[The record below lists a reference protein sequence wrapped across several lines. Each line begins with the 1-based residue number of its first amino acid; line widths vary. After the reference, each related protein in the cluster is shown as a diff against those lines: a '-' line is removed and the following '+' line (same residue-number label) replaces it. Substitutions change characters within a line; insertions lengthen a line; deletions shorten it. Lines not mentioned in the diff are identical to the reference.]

1 MKPDLTFPKYLALGY
16 LAVVIVVLT
25 SVSVFLGLG
34 WTVERVHATQNGFRG
49 TGMDQVNRPAAER
62 ALKAAN
68 VVPEALDPASPDG
81 DKATEVYQNV
91 QVLKDLSAEQF
102 GRVMSSI
109 TEWVAPD
116 EGCAYCHNVENMA
129 DDSLYTKKVARRM
142 LEMTRHINKDWKDHV
157 ASTGVTC
164 YTCHKGNPVP
174 ANVWFADPSP
184 QKDAG
189 LMATNDGMGHP
200 NKTNASS
207 SLPRDP
213 LSPLLLGKEPIR
225 VAGTTGLPAKP
236 YGASIQSTERTY
248 SLMMH
253 MSNSLGVNCTFCHN
267 SRSFSDWA
275 DSTPQRVTAWHGIQM
290 ARELNVNYLD
300 PLKPVYPPNRLGPLG
315 DAPKVSCATC
325 HQGANKPLLG
335 AQMAKD
341 YPELGGVAAP

>member
-1 MKPDLTFPKYLALGY
+1 MKPDVTLPKYLALGY
-16 LAVVIVVLT
+16 LAVVIGVLT
-25 SVSVFLGLG
+25 TVSVFLALG
-34 WTVERVHATQNGFRG
+34 WTGERIHATQNGFRG
-49 TGMDQVNRPAAER
+49 TAMAQIQFPSAER

-81 DKATEVYQNV
+81 DKATAVYQNV

-142 LEMTRHINKDWKDHV
+142 LEMTRHINNDWKDHV
-157 ASTGVTC
+157 AATGVTC

-174 ANVWFADPSP
+174 ANIWFADPGP
-184 QKDAG
+184 QKNAG
-189 LMATNDGMGHP
+189 VMATNDGMGHP
-200 NKTNASS
+200 NKTNGSS
-207 SLPRDP
+207 SLHLDP
-213 LSPLLLGKEPIR
+213 LSPLLLGKETIR

-236 YGASIQSTERTY
+236 YGASIQATEQTY

-253 MSNSLGVNCTFCHN
+253 MSTSLGVNCTFCHN
-267 SRSFSDWA
+267 SRAFSNWDQ
-275 DSTPQRVTAWHGIQM
+275 STPQRVTAWHGIQM
-290 ARELNVNYLD
+290 VRELNTTYLD
-300 PLKPVYPPNRLGPLG
+300 PLQPTYPPNRLGPLG

-341 YPELGGVAAP
+341 YPELGGVKAP